1 MNPPTEQD
9 EDCHQMSQF
18 THRIYFLKKS
28 LQKHMMVI
36 GMVEMITMGQS
47 HINILRVA
55 GVRRHS
61 GIDNF

>member
-1 MNPPTEQD
+1 MKKKWH
-9 EDCHQMSQF
+9 CLFSLF
-18 THRIYFLKKS
+18 GRIYFLKES